1 MTAAQWIWQQ
11 PNWPDCTVQ
20 PKLRALHDRLGQL
33 KGKISLVDSYVE
45 FSLDTLLE
53 NTLSSSVITKLT
65 EKAPRSPAA
74 SGALFSQSLTLLFC

>member
-33 KGKISLVDSYVE
+33 KGKASLVDSYVE
-45 FSLDTLLE
+45 FSLDALLA
-53 NTLSSSVITKLT
+53 NTLASSVIETY
-65 EKAPRSPAA
+65 
-74 SGALFSQSLTLLFC
+74 